1 MLTPPLRSPLTVR
14 IPEACRMTGIGRS
27 KLYELIKAG
36 EIETIKVGSST
47 LVTVVSLRAFLDK
60 CRAPVRRSGAK
71 SVDER
76 SDVPLDVSQPAK
88 EDAS

>member
-1 MLTPPLRSPLTVR
+1 MLTLPPCAPLTVR

-47 LVTVVSLRAFLDK
+47 LVPVKALADFVQR
-60 CRAPVRRSGAK
+60 CRKGTGK
-71 SVDER
+71 
-76 SDVPLDVSQPAK
+76 
-88 EDAS
+88 

>member
-1 MLTPPLRSPLTVR
+1 MLTPPPHAPLTVR

-47 LVTVVSLRAFLDK
+47 LVLVTGLEAFLDK
-60 CRAPVRRSGAK
+60 CRARNS
-71 SVDER
+71 S
-76 SDVPLDVSQPAK
+76 
-88 EDAS
+88 

>member
-1 MLTPPLRSPLTVR
+1 MLTLHPRAPLTVR

-47 LVTVVSLRAFLDK
+47 LVTVAGLEAFLDK
-60 CRAPVRRSGAK
+60 CRATDAARRRA
-71 SVDER
+71 
-76 SDVPLDVSQPAK
+76 
-88 EDAS
+88 